1 MQELQIKSLGQD
13 DPLEKEMATH
23 SNSHFQAWEISWTED
38 TGGIQSK
45 GVTEELDTTWQLNN
59 KKSPDFYF
67 LLQKRVPWLKT
78 YLIKSD

>member
-1 MQELQIKSLGQD
+1 MQELQVKSLGQD

-23 SNSHFQAWEISWTED
+23 SNSYFQAWEISWTED
-38 TGGIQSK
+38 PGGIQSK
-45 GVTEELDTTWQLNN
+45 GVTKELDTTWQLNN
-59 KKSPDFYF
+59 KKPHDFHF